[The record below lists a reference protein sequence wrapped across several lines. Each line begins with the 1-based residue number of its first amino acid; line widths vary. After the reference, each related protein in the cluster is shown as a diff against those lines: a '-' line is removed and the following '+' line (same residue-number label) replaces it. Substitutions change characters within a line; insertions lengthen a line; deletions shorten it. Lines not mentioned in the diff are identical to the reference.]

1 MNRRLTC
8 SGKPKFVKKP
18 RGSEVRRE
26 KKQQKQALIE
36 KEPENEKIRAI
47 YQDVK
52 ETQDIMADVC

>member
-1 MNRRLTC
+1 M
-8 SGKPKFVKKP
+8 
-18 RGSEVRRE
+18 RE